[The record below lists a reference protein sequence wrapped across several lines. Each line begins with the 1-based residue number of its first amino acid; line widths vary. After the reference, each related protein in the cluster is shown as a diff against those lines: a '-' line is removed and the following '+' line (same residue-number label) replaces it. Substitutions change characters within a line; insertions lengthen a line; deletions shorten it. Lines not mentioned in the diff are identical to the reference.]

1 MIANNFERRFLGV
14 DTGGG
19 LLRLESNSFVEHE
32 VDRIQLTSVGDL
44 RMNGIRILGPLEIEG
59 SAGLP
64 RLSSYRQRA
73 ILARLALNANG
84 VTSMGSLVDATWDEN
99 PPMTARS
106 QIQTG
111 VSRLRRI
118 LAESGCPASIETRPP
133 GYRLIIRGGDLD
145 SLHFA
150 DLTNIARSQESK
162 GRLIAALTTL
172 KRALGIWRG
181 SVLADVSSSRL
192 QQAAYR
198 LTEQRLSAQLSRFR
212 IELELGRAVE
222 ITPDLYAH
230 VEQHPL
236 DEEIYRYLMLSLSM
250 SGRSAEALKVFRQ
263 ARKTLIERVGIEP
276 SERLRRLEQAILRG
290 DGELLRSMLSG
301 LAMVG
306 NK

>member
-1 MIANNFERRFLGV
+1 
-14 DTGGG
+14 
-19 LLRLESNSFVEHE
+19 
-32 VDRIQLTSVGDL
+32 
-44 RMNGIRILGPLEIEG
+44 MNGIRILGPLEVEG
-59 SAGLP
+59 SAGVP

-84 VTSMGSLVDATWDEN
+84 VTSVRSLVDAIWDGN

-106 QIQTG
+106 QIQAG
-111 VSRLRRI
+111 VSRLRRVI
-118 LAESGCPASIETRPP
+118 AESGCPASIETRPP
-133 GYRLIIRGGDLD
+133 GYRLIIQGSDLD
-145 SLHFA
+145 SLRFV
-150 DLTNIARSQESK
+150 DLVDVARSQESR

-181 SVLADVSSSRL
+181 SVLADVCSTRL

-198 LTEQRLSAQLSRFR
+198 LTEQRMSAQLSRFR

-230 VEQHPL
+230 LEQYPL
-236 DEEIYRYLMLSLSM
+236 DEEIYRYLMLSLSV
-250 SGRSAEALKVFRQ
+250 SGRSAEALKVFRR
-263 ARKTLIERVGIEP
+263 ARQTLIERVGIEP
-276 SERLRRLEQAILRG
+276 SEPLRRLEQAILRG
-290 DGELLRSMLSG
+290 DGDLLRSMLSG

>member
-1 MIANNFERRFLGV
+1 
-14 DTGGG
+14 
-19 LLRLESNSFVEHE
+19 
-32 VDRIQLTSVGDL
+32 
-44 RMNGIRILGPLEIEG
+44 MNGIRILGTLEIEG

-73 ILARLALNANG
+73 ILAKLALNANG
-84 VTSMGSLVDATWDEN
+84 VTSVGSLVDSIWDGN
-99 PPMTARS
+99 PPTTARS
-106 QIQTG
+106 QIQAG

-133 GYRLIIRGGDLD
+133 GYRLVIQGEDLD
-145 SLHFA
+145 SLRFA
-150 DLTNIARSQESK
+150 DLTNVARAQESK
-162 GRLIAALTTL
+162 GRLVAALTTL
-172 KRALGIWRG
+172 KRALSMWRG

-198 LTEQRLSAQLSRFR
+198 LTEQRLSAQLARFR
-212 IELELGRAVE
+212 IELELGRAAE

-230 VEQHPL
+230 VEQYPL
-236 DEEIYRYLMLSLSM
+236 DEEIYRYLMLSLAM

-276 SERLRRLEQAILRG
+276 SEPLRRLEQAILRG
-290 DGELLRSMLSG
+290 DGELLRSMSSG
-301 LAMVG
+301 SVMVG

>member
-1 MIANNFERRFLGV
+1 
-14 DTGGG
+14 
-19 LLRLESNSFVEHE
+19 
-32 VDRIQLTSVGDL
+32 
-44 RMNGIRILGPLEIEG
+44 MNGIRILGTLEVEG

-64 RLSSYRQRA
+64 RISSYRQRA
-73 ILARLALNANG
+73 ILAKLALNANG
-84 VTSMGSLVDATWDEN
+84 VTSMRSLVDAIWDGN

-106 QIQTG
+106 QIQAG

-133 GYRLIIRGGDLD
+133 GYRLIIRGADLD
-145 SLHFA
+145 SLRFA
-150 DLTNIARSQESK
+150 DLTDVARSQESR

-198 LTEQRLSAQLSRFR
+198 LTEQRLSAQSSRFR

-230 VEQHPL
+230 VEQYPL
-236 DEEIYRYLMLSLSM
+236 DEESYRYLMLALSV

-263 ARKTLIERVGIEP
+263 ARKTLVERVGIEP
-276 SERLRRLEQAILRG
+276 SEPLRRVEQAILRG
-290 DGELLRSMLSG
+290 DGELLRSMLPGRRWSG
-301 LAMVG
+301 TGDQDEVEATDSVTF
-306 NK
+306 